1 VSPFLPET
9 QGCFLSTSFGFEI
22 VIEVPGIL
30 ICPIVVL
37 VFVSRFGNTC
47 GSLWNANRMLERLVL
62 RGSIDAE
69 RHLAD
74 VIAAV

>member
-37 VFVSRFGNTC
+37 FFVSSGNTC
-47 GSLWNANRMLERLVL
+47 GSLRDANRMLERLVL
-62 RGSIDAE
+62 RGSTDAE
-69 RHLAD
+69 RVLAD
-74 VIAAV
+74 VIVAVY